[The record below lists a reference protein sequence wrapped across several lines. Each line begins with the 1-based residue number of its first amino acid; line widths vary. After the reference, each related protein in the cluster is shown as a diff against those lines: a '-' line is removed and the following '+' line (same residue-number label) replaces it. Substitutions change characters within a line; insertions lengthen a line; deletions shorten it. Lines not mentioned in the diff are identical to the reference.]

1 MKQAIIHF
9 KNGTKDWVD
18 PIDDEEK
25 DIFYGNATIIITN
38 GANQRYVYDRDS
50 VSIVEIVNID

>member
-9 KNGTKDWVD
+9 KDGTKDWVD

-25 DIFYGNATIIITN
+25 DFFYGIAIIIVTN
-38 GANQRYVYDRDS
+38 GGNQKYIYDGHS
-50 VSIVEIVNID
+50 VENIEIVEID

>member
-9 KNGTKDWVD
+9 KDGTKDWVD

-25 DIFYGNATIIITN
+25 DIFYGDSVIIVTN
-38 GANQRYVYDRDS
+38 GGNQKYIYDRHS
-50 VSIVEIVNID
+50 VENIEIVSID